1 MARSVY
7 VGDTSSE
14 LAEVRRLLTDQ
25 IGSAGLLPVM
35 LDARERQDDADLRGR
50 VRSKMQAA
58 DAYIGVMA
66 YRRGWEPAHLDGQ
79 SLAEVE
85 YATAHELGKPVG
97 ILTPKPDSDLAQ
109 DLRQRAIGQNPMYRE
124 AQKAFLQR
132 VEQESPVR
140 RFADEAEFSEQ
151 VADLLDGW
159 AAVDTGP
166 ARAEAAPPAG
176 WWQRWWQRMI
186 DVDRLAEQV
195 AESVYR
201 RLAALQQHDQ
211 MELAQQAMKYQEAL
225 RLKPGELVFGKPLT
239 TSQFQS
245 DVFVIMPFAAE
256 YDPMYRGVIR
266 PMVEN
271 RNLRCVRGDEFASSR
286 GSIIEEVWA
295 ALNNCRLVIADITG
309 GNDNVFYELGIAHTL
324 NKPAIILTQA
334 DRPESVPFDIRHL
347 RYVVY
352 QNTDE
357 GHVRL
362 RADLDSS
369 LAWLLADLEESWS

>member
-1 MARSVY
+1 LIPQGGFVARSVY

-50 VRSKMQAA
+50 LRSKMQAA
-58 DAYIGVMA
+58 DAYIGVMT

-166 ARAEAAPPAG
+166 ARSDAAPPAG

-186 DVDRLAEQV
+186 DVDRLADRV

-286 GSIIEEVWA
+286 GSIIEEVWP
-295 ALNNCRLVIADITG
+295 R
-309 GNDNVFYELGIAHTL
+309 
-324 NKPAIILTQA
+324 
-334 DRPESVPFDIRHL
+334 
-347 RYVVY
+347 
-352 QNTDE
+352 
-357 GHVRL
+357 
-362 RADLDSS
+362 
-369 LAWLLADLEESWS
+369 